1 MTPLTLKAALVATFI
16 SALVV
21 FLTRAFPFIVF
32 SYRDPPRIISF
43 IEKYIP
49 PMIMAVLVVA
59 VCGIGY
65 YKAQTALTASIAGEV
80 DAALNTE
87 AQTIDG

>member
-1 MTPLTLKAALVATFI
+1 MSIRQKLLLMGV
-16 SALVV
+16 L
-21 FLTRAFPFIVF
+21 
-32 SYRDPPRIISF
+32 
-43 IEKYIP
+43 
-49 PMIMAVLVVA
+49 MAVLVVA